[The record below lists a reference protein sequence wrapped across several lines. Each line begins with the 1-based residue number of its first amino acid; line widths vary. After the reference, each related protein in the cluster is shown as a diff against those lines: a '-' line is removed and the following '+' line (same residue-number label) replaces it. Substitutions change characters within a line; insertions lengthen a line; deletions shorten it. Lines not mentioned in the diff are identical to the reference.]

1 MLYICNVR
9 NNDMNNKTIFS
20 DIDGTLVHQVLF
32 ENIDPFTS
40 IALPGVVEKM
50 TEWFKAG
57 HHIVLTTA
65 RPEVLR
71 SITIQEM
78 DLLGIPFHQLVM
90 GIGRAERILINNKSG
105 NKNGTD
111 KRATA
116 VEVEKNGGFNG
127 YF

>member
-1 MLYICNVR
+1 MK
-9 NNDMNNKTIFS
+9 NKTIFT
-20 DIDGTLVHQVLF
+20 DIDGTLVHQVNF

-40 IALPGVVEKM
+40 RALPGVVETM
-50 TEWFKAG
+50 TKWFKEG

-65 RPEVLR
+65 RPEELR
-71 SITIQEM
+71 NLTIQEM

-90 GIGRAERILINNKSG
+90 GIGRAERILINNTSE
-105 NKNGTD
+105 KNPKE

-116 VEVEKNGGFNG
+116 VEVQKNIGFNG